1 MMCREEQ
8 ATSPHAG
15 EAKEPAAPPA
25 VKPGVLDATQ
35 VLSGSSAVD
44 GDGDDDKDGG
54 AEGGGTEDGAGRRK
68 DDFVIE
74 KPTLK
79 NEPPV
84 YSHAQRKQRERVHEL
99 YEQMQRI
106 NQAKR
111 EAATLVRLLADV
123 ATLVASD
130 VSRPRS
136 SVLAVAT
143 LVRLLA
149 CVHALVR
156 TNVGRRR
163 RSVLAVATLVR
174 LLACVPP
181 FVHSD
186 VSRPSRSVLAET
198 APVRLLAAS
207 LPRRTTPFVAVA
219 AVCCTH
225 TPSRSLLTPPHH
237 QLALIKSSPSTSTN
251 APASRPR
258 FTPRGIAKTDSWG
271 LHFGTFLID

>member
-1 MMCREEQ
+1 MSASPRTMHCFSCAAFLDGVGVHHFRGMMCREEQ

-111 EAATLVRLLADV
+111 EAAQRVHEQRQLQTEQRIKQQREQAMAVVR
-123 ATLVASD
+123 
-130 VSRPRS
+130 
-136 SVLAVAT
+136 
-143 LVRLLA
+143 
-149 CVHALVR
+149 
-156 TNVGRRR
+156 
-163 RSVLAVATLVR
+163 
-174 LLACVPP
+174 
-181 FVHSD
+181 
-186 VSRPSRSVLAET
+186 
-198 APVRLLAAS
+198 
-207 LPRRTTPFVAVA
+207 
-219 AVCCTH
+219 
-225 TPSRSLLTPPHH
+225 H
-237 QLALIKSSPSTSTN
+237 QQDHI
-251 APASRPR
+251 RQMMR
-258 FTPRGIAKTDSWG
+258 
-271 LHFGTFLID
+271 